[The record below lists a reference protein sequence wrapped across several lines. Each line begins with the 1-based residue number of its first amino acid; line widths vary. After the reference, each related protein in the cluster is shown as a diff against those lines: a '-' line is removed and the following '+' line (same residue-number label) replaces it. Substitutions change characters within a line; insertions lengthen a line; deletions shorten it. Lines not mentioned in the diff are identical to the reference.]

1 MIRKRKQHSTFKLIR
16 DHLKLADG
24 KVWDE
29 AYPIYKDVATIINS
43 AFFSNL
49 ITINTKKQLDKI
61 LFTYVMKRYR
71 RVV

>member
-1 MIRKRKQHSTFKLIR
+1 MIRKRKQHNTFSLIR
-16 DHLKLADG
+16 THLKLADG
-24 KVWDE
+24 KCWDE

-43 AFFSNL
+43 AFFDNL
-49 ITINTKKQLDKI
+49 ITMSTKKKLDKI